1 LLRIRLSR
9 VGKRKQPAYRI
20 VVMDQRKARDS
31 SHVEVV
37 GHYDPRRQ
45 PAAINL
51 KEERLRYWLGKGAQ
65 PSDTVRSF
73 LRRHKL
79 VS

>member
-20 VVMDQRKARDS
+20 VVTDQRRARDS
-31 SHVEVV
+31 AHVEVV
-37 GHYDPRRQ
+37 GHYHPRRQ
-45 PAAINL
+45 PAAIEL
-51 KEERLRYWLGKGAQ
+51 KEERLRYWLSQGAQ

-79 VS
+79 V